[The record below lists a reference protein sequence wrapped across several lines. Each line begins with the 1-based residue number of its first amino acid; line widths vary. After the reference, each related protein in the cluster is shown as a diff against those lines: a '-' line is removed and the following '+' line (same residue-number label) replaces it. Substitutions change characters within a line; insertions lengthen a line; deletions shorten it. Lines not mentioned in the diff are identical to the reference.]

1 MVLDG
6 AFEFEDYG
14 VYLPFVKGDRCFIY
28 TTSDRVDEEDEHFL
42 EINIVYAN
50 NVHGCISKYLPN
62 QEGLDYTYM

>member
-50 NVHGCISKYLPN
+50 NVHGCISKYLPS
-62 QEGLDYTYM
+62 QEGLDYT

>member
-28 TTSDRVDEEDEHFL
+28 TTSDRVDEED
-42 EINIVYAN
+42 
-50 NVHGCISKYLPN
+50 
-62 QEGLDYTYM
+62 